1 MNNLRSMKLKLDEHE
16 KTYIK
21 QYIKTNMR
29 LIIVSVIILTLVVR
43 NLVPNSIINIAFRVL
58 GDYHYGQTQGYF
70 NQLFMVVCVMAYM
83 VPLYQFRFL
92 MKRSSCDLYLSLPIS
107 RERLFDLHY
116 LIGALFIL
124 VIGLFE
130 GGLVLMGV
138 ALAKGITLLSMVLVV
153 LFCVLGICLY
163 SFFAMIVVRCN
174 TMLDAIVVTGL
185 FTMIPLM
192 LHNAIQSFLVSV
204 ESEVLVAMA
213 SYSSDMLYNQ
223 LAQTITSFIS
233 IPWLLHLWVYVADY
247 GEYALSYILLIVSTL
262 YWFLLGS
269 ACYCWGK
276 RFFVKSKGEDRE
288 QRTTA
293 FLTYPFLIPA
303 FAFVLLLQFGVGKWA
318 WISIVII
325 GIIYVIALFFAQR
338 SIRISI
344 KHMIIYVAMVGFIVV
359 GYQACVNTSLFH
371 TIQEVPA
378 VEDVISVEL
387 EVQIYDKSKNDTG
400 QNMPIYGVTSK
411 GQIEDTAAIQKI
423 LKGNEEIVKN
433 IQKKESHNENL
444 YGWINL
450 NYTDRDFN
458 QIYRSYRIS
467 KKEEIEY
474 IEALIEDWINQGIDL
489 EINKEE

>member
-1 MNNLRSMKLKLDEHE
+1 MTNLRSMKIKLDEHE

-43 NLVPNSIINIAFRVL
+43 NLVPNSILDIVFRIL

-192 LHNAIQSFLVSV
+192 LHNAIQHFLLSV
-204 ESEVLVAMA
+204 EYEVLVATA
-213 SYSSDMLYNQ
+213 SYSSDMLYHQ
-223 LAQTITSFIS
+223 LAQTITSFTS

-247 GEYALSYILLIVSTL
+247 GEYALSYILLIASTL
-262 YWFLLGS
+262 YWFLLGIAS
-269 ACYCWGK
+269 YCWGK
-276 RFFVKSKGEDRE
+276 RYFIKSKSEDRE

-303 FAFVLLLQFGVGKWA
+303 FAFVLLLQFGIGKWA
-318 WISIVII
+318 WSSIVII

-344 KHMIIYVAMVGFIVV
+344 KHMIIYVAMVGVV
-359 GYQACVNTSLFH
+359 LTGYQICVNTELFQ
-371 TIQEVPA
+371 TIQEVPDLKN
-378 VEDVISVEL
+378 VRSI
-387 EVQIYDKSKNDTG
+387 QITAY
-400 QNMPIYGVTSK
+400 IY
-411 GQIEDTAAIQKI
+411 EDTNEIVEGYDVVMNGNIENRDSIQLI
-423 LKGNEEIVKN
+423 LKGNEEIVKKFQTEEVN
-433 IQKKESHNENL
+433 SNRQYSQIDFSFLEEKGRGLEGEYRTYRASNE
-444 YGWINL
+444 
-450 NYTDRDFN
+450 
-458 QIYRSYRIS
+458 
-467 KKEEIEY
+467 EENTFLKTMIE
-474 IEALIEDWINQGIDL
+474 EWINQGIDL
-489 EINKEE
+489 EIYKEE

>member
-1 MNNLRSMKLKLDEHE
+1 MTNLHRLNLKLDEHE
-16 KTYIK
+16 KSYIK

-43 NLVPNSIINIAFRVL
+43 NLVPNSILDIVFRIL

-192 LHNAIQSFLVSV
+192 LHNAIQHFLLSV
-204 ESEVLVAMA
+204 EYEVLVATA
-213 SYSSDMLYNQ
+213 SYSSDMLYHQ
-223 LAQTITSFIS
+223 LAQTITSFTS

-247 GEYALSYILLIVSTL
+247 GEYALSYILLIASTL
-262 YWFLLGS
+262 YWFLLGIAS
-269 ACYCWGK
+269 YCWGK
-276 RFFVKSKGEDRE
+276 RYFIKSKSEDRE

-344 KHMIIYVAMVGFIVV
+344 KHMIIYVAMVGIITGGFQV
-359 GYQACVNTSLFH
+359 CVNTSLFH

-387 EVQIYDKSKNDTG
+387 EAHIYDKSLNNTT
-400 QNMPIYGVTSK
+400 QNMEIYGAISK
-411 GQIEDTAAIQKI
+411 GQLEDTAAIQKI
-423 LKGNEEIVKN
+423 LKGNEEIVKK

-450 NYTDRDFN
+450 NYTDHNFH

-474 IEALIEDWINQGIDL
+474 IEALVEEWKNQGIDL
-489 EINKEE
+489 EVYKEE